1 MAQTMLHPALAFL
14 DRAAPLPVTAEIA
27 LRVAVVL
34 AQWSQRNRT
43 RKALAQLDD
52 HLLHDVGLSR
62 AEAGLEAVKPF
73 WRG

>member
-1 MAQTMLHPALAFL
+1 MTLHPALAFL

-34 AQWSQRNRT
+34 ASWSQRKRT
-43 RKALAQLDD
+43 RKALGQLDD
-52 HLLHDVGLSR
+52 HLLRDVGLTRS
-62 AEAGLEAVKPF
+62 EAGLEMGKPF